1 MEEEAYYEA
10 RREAARIARLQ
21 RVAKEQAAKNFSK
34 IGATGRSWLGD
45 NENEWDVAGGEDD
58 FEMFLA
64 SVKARSLSA
73 RTQLRQGIVPQKAPR
88 SATEENLVALAAQ
101 EILQV
106 SPVNSNDLE
115 WDNDYVSADILEREQ
130 LLTEKKTSKAT

>member
-1 MEEEAYYEA
+1 MHDQNC
-10 RREAARIARLQ
+10 LFPLL
-21 RVAKEQAAKNFSK
+21 N
-34 IGATGRSWLGD
+34 W
-45 NENEWDVAGGEDD
+45 
-58 FEMFLA
+58 FEMFLF
-64 SVKARSLSA
+64 S
-73 RTQLRQGIVPQKAPR
+73 GIVPQKAPR